1 MASDKKK
8 KMSRRKRKRQIFVVM
23 QTAVI
28 VLAAGLIGTTIY
40 MVNRPSGEDGN
51 TIQEEVAQTPT
62 PTPTATPT
70 PTPTP
75 IPITISTEGMYSS
88 NAYLVRISD
97 GEVLLNQGGQNQI
110 YPASMTKIMTAIV
123 AIENLPDLNVQITL
137 SPEMFDSLYAQHSS
151 MAGLSPGE
159 TLPAIDLLYGV
170 MLPSGG
176 EACIGIAEY
185 LAGSEA
191 AFVELMNQ
199 KAAELGLTNTH
210 FVTCTGLHD
219 VNHYTTCEDI
229 EKLLQYALENDTFR
243 QIITSSV
250 YTTSSTAE
258 HPDGVTF
265 YSSLYSKTGDL
276 TLTTGTVEGGK
287 TGFTDEAGLC
297 LASVAEIGEEEY
309 ILVTSG
315 APGNGY
321 TEPYNVIDAYM
332 IYNQIAAAVQGSQT
346 ADQNVQEGTETQQ
359 TDGSEANTA
368 AADFTEQYGW
378 AV

>member
-1 MASDKKK
+1 MALNKKK
-8 KMSRRKRKRQIFVVM
+8 KMSRKKRKRKILVAM

-40 MVNRPSGEDGN
+40 IVNRPTKEKDPVL
-51 TIQEEVAQTPT
+51 QEQDTQEPT
-62 PTPTATPT
+62 PAPTETPT

-97 GEVLLNQGGQNQI
+97 GEVLLNQAAEQQI
-110 YPASMTKIMTAIV
+110 YPASMTKIMTAVV
-123 AIENLPDLNVQITL
+123 AIENIADLNTQITL
-137 SPEMFDSLYAQHSS
+137 SPEMFDSLYAQHAS

-170 MLPSGG
+170 MLPSGA

-191 AFVELMNQ
+191 AFADMMNQ
-199 KAAELGLTNTH
+199 KAEELGLANTH

-219 VNHYTTCEDI
+219 PNHYTTCEDI
-229 EKLLQYALENDTFR
+229 EKLLQYALQNETFR
-243 QIITSSV
+243 QIFTSSV
-250 YTTSSTAE
+250 YTTSSTPE

-265 YSSLYSKTGDL
+265 HSSLSSKTGDL
-276 TLTTGTVEGGK
+276 TLTSGIVEGGK

-297 LASVAEIGEEEY
+297 LASAAEIGGEEY
-309 ILVTSG
+309 ILVTAG
-315 APGNGY
+315 AQGSGY
-321 TEPYNVIDAYM
+321 TDPYNVMDAYM

-346 ADQNVQEGTETQQ
+346 ADPGVQNGTEMQQ
-359 TDGSEANTA
+359 AQGSDVNTA
-368 AADFTEQYGW
+368 MAAFTGQFGW
-378 AV
+378 AA